1 MTLVQEVPEV
11 DELDVAR
18 VQERIQALYEDLSP
32 QLKQAARHVLAH
44 PEEVALTSMRRLAQ
58 HAAVKPS
65 TMVRLA
71 RALGFDG
78 FEVMREP
85 YRRWLRGGE
94 GAYVARARNLQA
106 RGEAGAAGL
115 VREMLECDA
124 TAIDSMAR
132 DDDRVAALLACRET
146 LVNARRVYVLGLRSM
161 FSLAH
166 YFHYAYGMAHDNG
179 RLVHGNAGT
188 VFDGLRGIGPRDA
201 LICFS
206 FRPYARETVLAADVA
221 ADEGAAIIAV
231 SDSVVSPIALRA
243 RHVLAVENA
252 SPSFFNSIV
261 PAMAAVQALV
271 AAVIAD
277 GGDEAIDAIST
288 AEEQLA
294 RFNAYWQEPR
304 RRRKMP

>member
-1 MTLVQEVPEV
+1 MELVQDRPAA
-11 DELDVAR
+11 DQMDVAR
-18 VQERIQALYEDLSP
+18 VQERIQQLYEELSP

-58 HAAVKPS
+58 HAGVKPS

-85 YRRWLRGGE
+85 YRQWLRGGE

-106 RGEAGAAGL
+106 RGEQGAVSL
-115 VREMLECDA
+115 VREMMEADA
-124 TAIDSMAR
+124 AAIGGMAG
-132 DDDRVAALLACRET
+132 DDDRVSALLACRKT
-146 LVNARRVYVLGLRSM
+146 LVDARRVYVLGLRSM

-166 YFHYAYGMAHDNG
+166 YFHYAYGMAYDNG

-188 VFDGLRGIGPRDA
+188 VFDGLRGVGPEDA

-221 ADEGAAIIAV
+221 ADAGASIIAI

-261 PAMAAVQALV
+261 PAMGLVQALV

-277 GGDEAIDAIST
+277 GGDKALDTISE

-294 RFNAYWQEPR
+294 KFNAYWQEPR
-304 RRRKMP
+304 RRRKT